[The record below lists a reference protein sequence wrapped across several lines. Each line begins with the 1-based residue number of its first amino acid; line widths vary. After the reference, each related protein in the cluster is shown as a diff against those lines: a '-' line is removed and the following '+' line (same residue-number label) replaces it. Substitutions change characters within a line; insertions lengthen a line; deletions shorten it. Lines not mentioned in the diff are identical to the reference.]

1 MKGAVGILVRKE
13 LSELKQ
19 DRRVLFLTLIM
30 PVLLYP
36 AVIGGMDRMESQR
49 SNELR
54 MQALTIAVDGGSPEL
69 RAVLEADST
78 LQVIERDRARFEAAV
93 NEGEVSAGLILPER
107 LSGPGAAVPDTV
119 TIVARLT
126 REGGREAQRRVRA
139 ALRSHVVEVR
149 QARWAAAGGEGSPDD
164 QLSFVSRDVS
174 TAQEATGA
182 EAGKMLVY
190 LLLMTL
196 FMAASAF
203 ATDMVAGEK
212 ERGTLETLM
221 LAPVDR
227 RVIAR
232 AKLLVVSGGSTLT
245 GVLSLL
251 SLSLSYRF
259 GWLSVDSGS
268 AAVLEGPTLIAV
280 ALLIIP
286 LAVLLGAILLAVSAW
301 ARSLKEA
308 QYYVLPV
315 MLLVFLP
322 ALLSMNQSVELSP
335 FVAILPVANVAFFMR
350 DALAQRIDW
359 PMLALVSGSTLVWIT
374 LLVRWVSQLLTR
386 EETLLGFDPEPFFAR
401 TSGGRARALG
411 LGMLL
416 TIVGYF
422 YFGQWLQTQNLVYG
436 LGLSLWV
443 LLPAMG
449 FGVIRMVRPASPQ
462 WRRILGLRPAPLTS
476 LVGAVLLGLGLI
488 LPIVGGLQPL
498 MSRLL
503 PMPEADAARMADA
516 LGQFSMWQA
525 FLLAS
530 LSPALME
537 EFVFRGIFLGLYRE
551 QGSTERAVVMSALG
565 FALIHL
571 SIHRLA
577 PTFLLGLVL
586 GALVARYGSLLPAI
600 IMHLV
605 YNGSLLLGAHY
616 YEQNWARS
624 GPPLDLDGPLAW
636 AASICLVWAGAWLCG
651 LTGSLRPPAEPV
663 S

>member
-1 MKGAVGILVRKE
+1 MRGAVGILVRKE
-13 LSELKQ
+13 LSELRR
-19 DRRVLFLTLIM
+19 DRRVLFLTLIL

-36 AVIGGMDRMESQR
+36 AVIGGMDKMETRR
-49 SNELR
+49 STELR
-54 MQALTIAVDGGSPEL
+54 TQALTVGVDGGAEQL
-69 RAVLEADST
+69 RAVLHADSS
-78 LQVIERDRARFEAAV
+78 LQIVEWSRDDFESAV
-93 NEGEVSAGLILPER
+93 ENLEISAGLDLPDS
-107 LSGPGAAVPDTV
+107 LSGPLAASPDTAK
-119 TIVARLT
+119 IVAQLT
-126 REGGREAQRRVRA
+126 REGGREATRRIES
-139 ALRSHVVEVR
+139 ALDGWVVEER
-149 QARWAAAGGEGSPDD
+149 QARWAAAGGVGRPED
-164 QLSFVSRDVS
+164 QLAFYASDVS

-196 FMAASAF
+196 FMSASAF

-232 AKLLVVSGGSTLT
+232 AKLLVVSGGSALT

-259 GWLSVDSGS
+259 GWISVDSGS
-268 AAVLEGPTLIAV
+268 AAVLEGRTLFAV

-286 LAVLLGAILLAVSAW
+286 LAVLLGSILLTVSAW

-322 ALLSMNQSVELSP
+322 ALLSMNQSVELST

-350 DALAQRIDW
+350 DVLAQRFDW
-359 PMLALVSGSTLVWIT
+359 SMLALVVGSTLLWIT
-374 LLVRWVSQLLTR
+374 LQVRWVSQLLAR

-401 TSGGRARALG
+401 TPGGRGRALG
-411 LGMLL
+411 LGMVL
-416 TIVGYF
+416 TIVTYF
-422 YFGQWLQTQNLVYG
+422 YLGQWLQTKDLRVG
-436 LGLSLWV
+436 LALSLWV

-449 FGVIRMVRPASPQ
+449 YGVIRLVRAPVVDWS
-462 WRRILGLRPAPLTS
+462 RVLNLRPAPLRS
-476 LVGAVLLGLGLI
+476 LPGAVLLGLGLI

-498 MSRLL
+498 MAKLL
-503 PMPEADAARMADA
+503 PIPQADAARMTQA
-516 LGQFSMWQA
+516 LSEFSVWQA
-525 FLLAS
+525 FLLAA
-530 LSPALME
+530 LSPAIME
-537 EFVFRGIFLGLYRE
+537 EFLFRGIFLGLFRE
-551 QGSTERAVVMSALG
+551 QGTRQRAVVMSALG

-571 SIHRLA
+571 SIYRFA

-586 GALVARYGSLLPAI
+586 GTLVVRHGSLLPAMV
-600 IMHLV
+600 MHLV
-605 YNGSLLLGAHY
+605 YNGTLLIGGNY
-616 YEQNWARS
+616 YAEQWVRT
-624 GPPLDLDGPLAW
+624 GPPIDLDGPLAW
-636 AASICLVWAGAWLCG
+636 AISIVLVWVGAWLCG
-651 LTGSLRPPAEPV
+651 LTGSLRPPPEPV

>member
-1 MKGAVGILVRKE
+1 MRGAVGILVRKE
-13 LSELKQ
+13 ISELRR
-19 DRRVLFLTLIM
+19 DRRVLFLTLVM

-49 SNELR
+49 AASLHEQSL
-54 MQALTIAVDGGSPEL
+54 LVGVDGGSTVL
-69 RAVLEADST
+69 RSVLEGDPSLA
-78 LQVIERDRARFEAAV
+78 LVQRGREYFESAV
-93 NEGEVSAGLILPER
+93 EAGEISAGVILPDQIAD
-107 LSGPGAAVPDTV
+107 LDAALPDTV

-126 REGGREAQRRVRA
+126 REGGREATRRIQD
-139 ALRSHVVEVR
+139 ALAGWVSTER
-149 QARWAAAGGEGSPDD
+149 QARWSAAGGRGLPED
-164 QLSFVSRDVS
+164 QLAFVARDVS
-174 TAQEATGA
+174 TQQEASGA

-232 AKLLVVSGGSTLT
+232 AKLLVVSGGSTIT
-245 GVLSLL
+245 GVLSLM

-259 GWLSVDSGS
+259 GWLSVDNSD
-268 AAVLEGPTLIAV
+268 AAVLEGTTLLAIS
-280 ALLIIP
+280 LLIIP
-286 LAVLLGAILLAVSAW
+286 LAVLLGSILLAVSAW

-315 MLLVFLP
+315 MLLVFVP
-322 ALLSMNQSVELSP
+322 ALLSMNQSVELSS
-335 FVAILPVANVAFFMR
+335 FVAILPVANVAFVMR
-350 DALAQRIDW
+350 DVLAHRIDW
-359 PMLALVSGSTLVWIT
+359 PMLVLVSGSTLLWIT
-374 LLVRWVSQLLTR
+374 LLVRWVSQLLNR

-401 TSGGRARALG
+401 TPGGRSRALG

-422 YFGQWLQTQNLVYG
+422 YFGQWLQTQNLILG
-436 LGLSLWV
+436 LALSLWV

-449 FGVIRMVRPASPQ
+449 MGVVRMVRLPDLD
-462 WRRILGLRPAPLTS
+462 WRRVLSLQSAPANSYLGA
-476 LVGAVLLGLGLI
+476 ALLGIGVI
-488 LPIVGGLQPL
+488 LPIIGGLQPL
-498 MSRLL
+498 AAQLL
-503 PMPEADAARMADA
+503 PMPEADAARMAEVM
-516 LGQFSMWQA
+516 GQFTMWQA
-525 FLLAS
+525 LLLAA
-530 LSPALME
+530 LAPAIME

-551 QGSTERAVVMSALG
+551 DNSKQRAVVMSALG

-571 SIHRLA
+571 SIHRFA
-577 PTFLLGLVL
+577 PTFVLGLVL
-586 GALVARYGSLLPAI
+586 GALVVRHASLLPAM

-605 YNGSLLLGAHY
+605 YNSSLLLGSRY
-616 YEQNWARS
+616 YEEHWVLS

-636 AASICLVWAGAWLCG
+636 AISVGLVWIGAWLCG
-651 LTGSLRPPAEPV
+651 LTGSLRPPVEPV
-663 S
+663 T